1 LQKHK
6 YRKNKYFLIE
16 IIEEQEIIDNDM
28 VKTPSKHKKDRQ
40 GKETK
45 VTWSILDYLLKEIR
59 HLAIDDDVTPN
70 LLVEQALK
78 DYLQKRGR
86 LSSTT
91 KK

>member
-1 LQKHK
+1 
-6 YRKNKYFLIE
+6 
-16 IIEEQEIIDNDM
+16 M
-28 VKTPSKHKKDRQ
+28 VKTPSKDKKDRK

-45 VTWSILDYLLKEIR
+45 VTWSILDYLLKEIK

-70 LLVEQALK
+70 ILVEEALK

-86 LSSTT
+86 FSSSTT